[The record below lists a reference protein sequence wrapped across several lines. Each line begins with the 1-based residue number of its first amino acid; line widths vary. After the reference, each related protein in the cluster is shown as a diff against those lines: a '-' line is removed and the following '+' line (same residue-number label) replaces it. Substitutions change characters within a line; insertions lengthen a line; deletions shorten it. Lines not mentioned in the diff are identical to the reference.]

1 MEFFSMLEQNMHSVK
16 KKKQL
21 NMHGAMKKKKMNKMN
36 MVHDFCAVGGLI
48 GVWISW

>member
-1 MEFFSMLEQNMHSVK
+1 MLEQNMHSVK